1 MRKILYL
8 HGLESKQ
15 GGQKVNYLCSK
26 YLTLAPSLDYRDPE
40 CFNEIFNIIK
50 KDKFDLIIG
59 SSMGGYL
66 GFTMGEIFKIK
77 TLLLNPALHS
87 RTFEPKNSYNIDYS
101 DKYDRI
107 KHQVILGE
115 EDDIINYE
123 KTLLYLK
130 NNNVN
135 FNKEI
140 IKSMGHRTNYGV
152 FKSKIDSFEF

>member
-26 YLTLAPSLDYRDPE
+26 YLTLAPSLDYKDPE
-40 CFNEIFNIIK
+40 CFKEIFDIIEK
-50 KDKFDLIIG
+50 TKFDLIIG

-66 GFTMGEIFKIK
+66 GFVMGEIFKIK

-87 RTFEPKNSYNIDYS
+87 RTFEPKNSYILDSS

-107 KHQVILGE
+107 KHQVILGDK
-115 EDDIINYE
+115 DDIINYE

-130 NNNVN
+130 NNKVN
-135 FNKEI
+135 FSEEI
-140 IKSMGHRTNYGV
+140 IKSMGHRTTYDV
-152 FKSKIDSFEF
+152 FKNKVDSFEF

>member
-1 MRKILYL
+1 
-8 HGLESKQ
+8 
-15 GGQKVNYLCSK
+15 
-26 YLTLAPSLDYRDPE
+26 
-40 CFNEIFNIIK
+40 
-50 KDKFDLIIG
+50 
-59 SSMGGYL
+59 MGGYL

-130 NNNVN
+130 NNKVN
-135 FNKEI
+135 FTKEV
-140 IKSMGHRTNYGV
+140 IKSMGHRTNYDV

>member
-26 YLTLAPSLDYRDPE
+26 YLTLAPSLDYKDPE
-40 CFNEIFNIIK
+40 CFKEIFNIIEK
-50 KDKFDLIIG
+50 TKFDLIIG

-66 GFTMGEIFKIK
+66 GFIMGEIFKIK

-87 RTFEPKNSYNIDYS
+87 RTFEPKNSYMLEDSY
-101 DKYDRI
+101 KYDRI
-107 KHQVILGE
+107 KHQVILGDK
-115 EDDIINYE
+115 DDIINYE

-130 NNNVN
+130 SNEIN
-135 FNKEI
+135 FSEEI
-140 IKSMGHRTNYGV
+140 IKSMGHRTTYDV
-152 FKSKIDSFEF
+152 FKNKVDSFEF